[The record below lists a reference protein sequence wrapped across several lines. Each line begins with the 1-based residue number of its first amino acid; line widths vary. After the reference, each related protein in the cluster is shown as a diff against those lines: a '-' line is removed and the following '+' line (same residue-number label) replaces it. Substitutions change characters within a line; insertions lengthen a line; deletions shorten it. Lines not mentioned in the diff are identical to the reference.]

1 MMKIVP
7 DSNTIISGFL
17 FRGNES
23 KLFEL
28 TETGK
33 ITVFVSEEILEEVMR
48 VIGRSKFGL
57 TVQER
62 EETMSRLLNLSTVI
76 KPTKK
81 IQVVKEDPT
90 DNKFIECAAEAK
102 AQYIVSGDKHLLKIH
117 TYRNIKIVKTK
128 ELLTLLRQDHKL

>member
-7 DSNTIISGFL
+7 DCNTILSGFL
-17 FRGNES
+17 FQGNEA

-28 TETGK
+28 AEEHK
-33 ITVFVSEEILEEVMR
+33 ISVFISEEILEEVMG
-48 VIGRSKFGL
+48 VISRPKFGL

-62 EETMSRLLNLSTVI
+62 KEAIEKLLKISSVI

-81 IQVVKEDPT
+81 INIVKEDPA

-102 AQYIVSGDKHLLKIH
+102 AEYIVSGDKHLLNIKS
-117 TYRNIKIVKTK
+117 YGNIKIIKTK
-128 ELLTLLRQDHKL
+128 ELLALLKKNITH